1 MSEVPIKVT
10 FLGTGTSSGVPL
22 LLCDCEAC
30 CSSDFRDK
38 RLRCSVYVEIGDT
51 KILIDTGT
59 DFRQQMLRENI
70 KKIDYVLFTHGH
82 KDHTGGLDDIRAFNF
97 KTNKEITVFADAI
110 CEKMIRNQYD
120 YVFAEK
126 RYPGIPQI
134 FIEPIGLQK
143 FKAGDIDIIPIQVM
157 HHKLPVTCFRIGDF
171 TYITDAK
178 TISEKEKEKVKG
190 TKVLVVNALREK
202 EHLSH
207 FNLEEALKFVN
218 EIKPEKTYFIHISHN
233 FGKHTEILKK
243 LPKNITVAYDGLKIT
258 I

>member
-1 MSEVPIKVT
+1 MSKTPIKVT

-30 CSSDFRDK
+30 TSSDFRDK
-38 RLRCSVYVEIGDT
+38 RLRCSVYVEVGDT

-97 KTNKEITVFADAI
+97 STGKEITVFADPI
-110 CEKMIRNQYD
+110 CEQMIRTQYD

-134 FIEPIGLQK
+134 FIEQIGLEK
-143 FKAGDIDIIPIQVM
+143 FNVDEIEITPIQVM

-178 TISEKEKEKVKG
+178 TISEEEKVKIKG

-207 FNLEEALKFVN
+207 FNLKEALGLVE
-218 EIKPEKTYFIHISHN
+218 EIKPEQTYFIHISHN
-233 FGKHTEILKK
+233 FGKHADILKK
-243 LPKNITVAYDGLKIT
+243 LPEHVTVAYDGLKI
-258 I
+258 IV